1 MIIKYGDAETI
12 NVIQPADL
20 TDEETK
26 QKLDDLKSEVAKQDV
41 AKANQ
46 EQE

>member
-20 TDEETK
+20 ADEDTK
-26 QKLDDLKSEVAKQDV
+26 QKLDDLKSELAKKEPTQ
-41 AKANQ
+41 ANQ